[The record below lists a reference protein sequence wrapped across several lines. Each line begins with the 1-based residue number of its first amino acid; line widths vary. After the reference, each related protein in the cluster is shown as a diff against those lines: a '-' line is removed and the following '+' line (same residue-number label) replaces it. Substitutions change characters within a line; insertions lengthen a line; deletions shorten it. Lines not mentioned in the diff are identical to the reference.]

1 MRIEVISDEEF
12 FIFAN
17 SLYAKINNY
26 DDKDEIVQAVREIIS
41 KVRVRLKLRGFY
53 KIIVFIN
60 SKVGL
65 FIEGIRLESLD
76 RGNVVDLRVVVYFD
90 EDIYFK
96 TDDYFVIKD
105 VLNIKYYDG
114 YYYCLVKDI
123 SDINKIVEFGEFVYG
138 DYILGLLEKSY
149 VI

>member
-26 DDKDEIVQAVREIIS
+26 DDKDEIVQTVREIIS

-53 KIIVFIN
+53 KIKVFIN

-96 TDDYFVIKD
+96 TDDYFIIKD
-105 VLNIKYYDG
+105 IPGIRYYDG
-114 YYYCLVKDI
+114 SYYCLVNNILDL
-123 SDINKIVEFGEFVYG
+123 NKVIEYGEFVYG
-138 DYILGLLEKSY
+138 NYLFEMLENS
-149 VI
+149 VSV

>member
-1 MRIEVISDEEF
+1 MRFIIISDDEFSF
-12 FIFAN
+12 FIN
-17 SLYAKINNY
+17 NLYAKINDYN
-26 DDKDEIVQAVREIIS
+26 DKEEIINVV
-41 KVRVRLKLRGFY
+41 KKTILKYKNKLKLSGFY
-53 KIIVFIN
+53 KIKVFLDQ
-60 SKVGL
+60 KVGL
-65 FIEGIRLESLD
+65 FLEGIKFENCERS
-76 RGNVVDLRVVVYFD
+76 NIVDLRVVVYFD

>member
-1 MRIEVISDEEF
+1 M
-12 FIFAN
+12 
-17 SLYAKINNY
+17 
-26 DDKDEIVQAVREIIS
+26 
-41 KVRVRLKLRGFY
+41 
-53 KIIVFIN
+53 
-60 SKVGL
+60 
-65 FIEGIRLESLD
+65 EGIKFENCERS
-76 RGNVVDLRVVVYFD
+76 NIVDLRVVVYFD

-105 VLNIKYYDG
+105 VSNIKYYDG